1 MSDDRELVELLAAI
15 DATPRAGWVA
25 GLRAD
30 LDAAWEIEDAGYLD
44 SLRMTTVAVVDHE
57 PTLQPTSGHRWPILV
72 AAAAAVLARRRA
84 VVYDG
89 DRVTP
94 ADQPSPTV
102 TVAPT
107 VPPQPLPNKFG
118 PIAPGTYYVDE
129 VDGTPTP
136 RIFATIGTGWWDPCD
151 QCEGWRHRQESAP
164 PG

>member
-57 PTLQPTSGHRWPILV
+57 PTQPTSGHRWPILV
-72 AAAAAVLARRRA
+72 AAAAAVLLVGVL

-89 DRVTP
+89 DDARR
-94 ADQPSPTV
+94 QPT
-102 TVAPT
+102 
-107 VPPQPLPNKFG
+107 NR
-118 PIAPGTYYVDE
+118 
-129 VDGTPTP
+129 P
-136 RIFATIGTGWWDPCD
+136 RP
-151 QCEGWRHRQESAP
+151 
-164 PG
+164 